1 MPARAFITS
10 LALLLTTCGAPS
22 LVSSNADGAP
32 SGAVELPFRHTQT
45 FKAYERDGYRIVDLN
60 APVIS
65 WGGEAKGQNQTA
77 RIVLVPKSM
86 NPPPLSG
93 DLAGATLVRTPVE
106 RIAVN
111 YTTLEA
117 MLTELG
123 AEDRLVAVGGV
134 KSFNDNI
141 RARARSGELAQVGY
155 GWHAPPLIDP
165 LVGASPDVFLMVLE
179 DLGHAEHYERIKALG
194 ISAVPIFFDSEPH
207 YMGPVDYVGLLGLMT
222 GEEATADAFIRKVES
237 NVEELKARAA
247 GLPKKRV
254 LSAWFAGSG
263 RWMVTVRNLENALLE
278 DANGENVMREPDNPR
293 LDSNQRMGTE
303 VLLETARDADCWI
316 LRDSHS
322 VAFSDRNVLSNFKAW
337 REGCVFAS
345 DGIYKPEA
353 DAFDIYETGVIRPDL
368 LLADIS
374 RMLHPELR
382 DAPFVYIQPDTKT
395 PQP

>member
-1 MPARAFITS
+1 MISRILFSTVML
-10 LALLLTTCGAPS
+10 LAGCSAASPPTVAPE
-22 LVSSNADGAP
+22 GPP
-32 SGAVELPFRHTQT
+32 SGAQELVFRHTET
-45 FKAYERDGYRIVDLN
+45 FKVYERDGYRIVDLK

-65 WGGEAKGQNQTA
+65 WGSEAKGQDQAA
-77 RIVLVPKSM
+77 RIVLAPKDM
-86 NPPPLSG
+86 DPPALEG
-93 DLAGATLVRTPVE
+93 DLAGATLIRTPVE

-111 YTTLEA
+111 YATLEA

-134 KSFNDNI
+134 KSFNDTI

-165 LVGASPDVFLMVLE
+165 LVGASPDVFLMVLG
-179 DLGHAEHYERIKALG
+179 DLGHAKHYERIRSLG
-194 ISAVPIFFDSEPH
+194 LPVVPVFFESEPH

-222 GEEATADAFIRKVES
+222 GKEAEASQFIQM
-237 NVEELKARAA
+237 VEENIDTLKTRAA
-247 GLPKKRV
+247 TQPKKRV

-278 DANGENVMREPDNPR
+278 DANAENLMRESDNPQ
-293 LDSNQRMGTE
+293 LDATQRMGTE
-303 VLLETARDADCWI
+303 TLLESAREADCWI

-322 VAFSDRNVLSNFKAW
+322 VAFTDRSVLSNFKAW

-345 DGIYKPEA
+345 DGVYKADA

-368 LLADIS
+368 LLADLA
-374 RMLHPELR
+374 RMLHPEMR

>member
-1 MPARAFITS
+1 MIRRILASAAILLAGCSDPSAPAS
-10 LALLLTTCGAPS
+10 PPEGP
-22 LVSSNADGAP
+22 P
-32 SGAVELPFRHTQT
+32 SGARELAFSHTQT
-45 FKAYERDGYRIVDLN
+45 FKVYERDGYRIVDLK

-65 WGGEAKGQNQTA
+65 WGSEAKGQDQTA
-77 RIVLVPKSM
+77 RVVLAPKDM
-86 NPPPLSG
+86 DPPALEG
-93 DLAGATLVRTPVE
+93 DLAGATLIRTPVE

-111 YTTLEA
+111 YATLEA

-134 KSFNDNI
+134 KSYNDTI
-141 RARARSGELAQVGY
+141 RVRARSGELAQVGY

-165 LVGASPDVFLMVLE
+165 LVGASPDLFLMVLG
-179 DLGHAEHYERIKALG
+179 DLGHAEHYERIRSLG
-194 ISAVPIFFDSEPH
+194 VPVVPVFFESEPH

-222 GEEATADAFIRKVES
+222 GKEAEASEFIQMVEGNVDA
-237 NVEELKARAA
+237 LKARAA
-247 GLPKKRV
+247 TQPKKRV

-263 RWMVTVRNLENALLE
+263 RWMVTARNLENALLE
-278 DANGENVMREPDNPR
+278 DANAENLMREPDNPR
-293 LDSNQRMGTE
+293 LDATQRMGTE
-303 VLLETARDADCWI
+303 TLLERAREADCWI

-322 VAFSDRNVLSNFKAW
+322 VAFADKSVLSNFRAW

-345 DGIYKPEA
+345 DGLYKADA

-368 LLADIS
+368 LLADLT
-374 RMLHPELR
+374 RMLHPGLR